1 MTHKHTPAPWTVT
14 KHFYVI
20 DVHGVLAD
28 DELIA
33 GDIGS
38 LADANLIAAAP
49 DMLEALHVILDAAD
63 DRVNDGLGHDLP
75 PIVREKIERWIRKA
89 KGGDT

>member
-14 KHFYVI
+14 KHFYVT
-20 DVHGVLAD
+20 DVHGV
-28 DELIA
+28 
-33 GDIGS
+33 

-75 PIVREKIERWIRKA
+75 PIVREKIERAIRKA

>member
-28 DELIA
+28 DEIIA

-38 LADANLIAAAP
+38 LADANLS
-49 DMLEALHVILDAAD
+49 
-63 DRVNDGLGHDLP
+63 P
-75 PIVREKIERWIRKA
+75 PRRICSKPC
-89 KGGDT
+89 T